1 MSNGLRANKTDD
13 WSKQLP
19 LPVRAYRSTWFSLV
33 TGKLYRQ
40 VAYPTGD
47 TWVEESVGI
56 PTLAQVLE
64 SGFVTE
70 DGQVMQAENG
80 GGQIDLRSGGVDGR
94 VAITADAGVFAQ
106 GWMVVDP
113 TYSRLGFDDK
123 YVNVDAAQF
132 IIQNAGTQPVRINWI
147 TNRIAL
153 PEIET
158 YVDDAAAATGGLVT
172 NEIYKTPTGELRIK
186 L

>member
-1 MSNGLRANKTDD
+1 MGGMRGYKTDD

-40 VAYPTGD
+40 VAHPIGD
-47 TWVEESVGI
+47 TWVEESVGV
-56 PTLAQVLE
+56 PTLAQVLNA
-64 SGFVTE
+64 GFVTE

-80 GGQIDLRSGGVDGR
+80 LGQLDLRSGGVDGR
-94 VAITADAGVFAQ
+94 VAITSDAGVFAQ
-106 GWMVVDP
+106 GWMYVDP
-113 TYSRLGFDDK
+113 LASRLGYNDK
-123 YVNVDAAQF
+123 YVNVDAGQF
-132 IIQNAGTQPVRINWI
+132 IIQNGLQQPMRINWS

-158 YVDDAAAATGGLVT
+158 FVDDLAAGTGGLIST
-172 NEIYKTPTGELRIK
+172 EIYQTPTGELRIK